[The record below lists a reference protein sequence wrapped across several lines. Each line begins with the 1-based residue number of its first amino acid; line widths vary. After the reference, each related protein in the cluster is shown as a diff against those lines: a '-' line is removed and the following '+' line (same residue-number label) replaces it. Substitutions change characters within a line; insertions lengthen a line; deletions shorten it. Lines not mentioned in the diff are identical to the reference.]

1 MKIEK
6 SSPFHSNVVLL
17 TGASAG
23 IGRELALQL
32 SDQGARLALAART
45 KDPLERTAAD
55 CRSRGGEVLALSTDV
70 SDPDQCAALV
80 RNTVERYGRIDTLIN
95 NAGVTMYGYFDRVT
109 DLKLFE
115 TLFRVNV
122 LGSIYCT
129 HYALP
134 YLKQSAGRIVGI
146 SSLTGKTGV
155 PTRSGY
161 AATKH
166 AMAGFFDSI
175 RIELAG
181 SGVTVTM
188 IYPGFVRTGM
198 REHALGSDGKPVGQS
213 HLDERG
219 VMPVERCAGLIWKAA
234 AGRRRELVLSARG
247 RIGVWLK
254 LIAPGLVDRL
264 AFSAIRTGRT

>member
-1 MKIEK
+1 MKSKK
-6 SSPFHSNVVLL
+6 SSPFQSNVVLI

-45 KDPLERTAAD
+45 KDQLDRTAED
-55 CRSRGGEVLALSTDV
+55 CRNRGAEVIAVPTDV
-70 SDPDQCAALV
+70 SDPDQSAALI
-80 RNTVERYGRIDTLIN
+80 RETADRFGRIDTLIN

-129 HYALP
+129 YFALP
-134 YLKQSAGRIVGI
+134 SLKQSRGRIVGI

-181 SGVTVTM
+181 TGVTVTM
-188 IYPGFVRTGM
+188 VYPGFVQTEM
-198 REHALGSDGKPVGQS
+198 RGRALGTNGKPVGKS

-219 VMPVERCAGLIWKAA
+219 VMPVDRCAHLILKAA

-247 RIGVWLK
+247 KIGLWLK

-264 AFSAIRTGRT
+264 AKSAIRTGRT